1 MISIADTVPNLVVAQ
16 QQPASPTTL
25 IGYVAIFMLLM
36 YVMLIRPQKRKD
48 KERKELIAKVKSGDR
63 ILFGGGIIGTVA
75 NVRDNSFIVKVADK
89 TKIEIVRGAVLRVLD
104 KGETPADA
112 QQE

>member
-1 MISIADTVPNLVVAQ
+1 MISCSVILSTLILAQ

-36 YVMLIRPQKRKD
+36 YVMLIRPQKKKEKD
-48 KERKELIAKVKSGDR
+48 RKELIAKVKSGDR
-63 ILFGGGIIGTVA
+63 VLFGGGIIGTIA
-75 NVRDNSFIVKVADK
+75 NVKENSFLVKIADK
-89 TKIEIVRGAVLRVLD
+89 TKIEIVRGAVIKVLD

-112 QQE
+112 QEQ